1 MALIR
6 KSVAETL
13 SREAIV
19 LDLGDLVRQGEQI
32 KARARA
38 EADRILAEA
47 QAERQRLIADA
58 AEVGRQEGFARGVE
72 EGRKQGEA
80 AGRDAALGEWR
91 EKLIALES
99 GWTQALA
106 AFESERERM
115 LLEAKQDIVE
125 LAATVARLVTKRAVT
140 LDPGSVADQ
149 VAAVLALLT
158 RPTRVV
164 LAVNPADAPIV
175 REALPS
181 LAQRFTAAAHV
192 EIATDEQVSRGGCI
206 ARTAGGTI
214 DATIDTQLERIAEA
228 LLPGPPQPAEPKS

>member
-99 GWTQALA
+99 GWTQALSSA
-106 AFESERERM
+106 
-115 LLEAKQDIVE
+115 
-125 LAATVARLVTKRAVT
+125 
-140 LDPGSVADQ
+140 
-149 VAAVLALLT
+149 
-158 RPTRVV
+158 
-164 LAVNPADAPIV
+164 
-175 REALPS
+175 
-181 LAQRFTAAAHV
+181 
-192 EIATDEQVSRGGCI
+192 
-206 ARTAGGTI
+206 
-214 DATIDTQLERIAEA
+214 
-228 LLPGPPQPAEPKS
+228 